1 MATVFST
8 ATLGLN
14 VDARQFNKELR
25 GSEKITTKALQEMQS
40 QADAFDRRWTEMT
53 RGIKDTRRII
63 SGILISQGFYA
74 LMNAF
79 TAGAAAALEFS
90 SAMESASVSL
100 EYFVDA
106 AAGTQEAAREV
117 SAYLREV
124 NEFAA
129 RTPFNTSEVLS
140 LSKYMQSVGVAMSQT
155 QSVLTVLTDAAAAT
169 GATSENLQRITF
181 ALGQIMTKG
190 RLANEEIRQ
199 LANANIPIYEI
210 LQEELGLTG
219 AQISNIGKYWVDAG
233 DSVVAILRGLEKR
246 YNGAADRI
254 ADTFVGMADT
264 IVDDAKI
271 IADEAFGGLYD
282 DILTK
287 VANIRDTL
295 DDWREVVN
303 EFGSVGL
310 ARHISLEIDPTG
322 QLTIEILN
330 IVGHLRQLK
339 DNIVDLYHTA
349 QPLLRAL
356 AGGSS
361 QYAQIV
367 IGGLTA
373 MVRVTNEVITI
384 LNKLGITS
392 GDVAN
397 IIARFIVAYQA
408 AKYMSLLGQA
418 ASSVAITSMQAA
430 QSIASLLPACISANT
445 GVVGLT
451 ASVFGL
457 VAALSAAFALMSG
470 LSNSFSGLQVDS
482 AGFEQQYAEYAE
494 QMQAYNQAIEDY
506 RQKYRDSYESMSS
519 GSDVKLNKDDTD
531 SKKSGGGSG
540 GDTTKEWVAAFDE
553 VYDVPDEDEISGG
566 SSIGDVVEQLGDIF
580 GLLKGFKFPNWTS
593 LFAEK
598 PTFGDVFGD
607 SLLSGDVITRD
618 WLKTFLPPAL
628 LGAAAVLGR
637 HFKTEADSIKGI
649 IAGKQNAD
657 LEALDASNGRKI
669 MQAADVSVDKLTQ
682 ELEQFFNKQ
691 FTTARAELQSLSGNE
706 RTVQQL
712 ELLNAQF
719 EKELTKL
726 EKQIELRNTGAAI
739 AQLPQS
745 DVAQLE
751 FWRKALRESKI
762 EAVQRRLELLLS
774 RKLSED
780 KFVSEAAT
788 IGEQVKQLRK
798 DLDKLTSGFGD
809 TYTET
814 IGDFKDSVVAK
825 ITQLGE
831 YVRDTDFSRKRFDNA
846 GVSAYATD
854 EIEGYKRLFL
864 ETQQAVAKLDE
875 IGVELPENA
884 RIIYNTLKTVGPTL
898 KELNSVVPELRRV
911 NDTLLFLKA
920 TATGLNA
927 ADSVRL
933 PSNIED
939 IYNKLEKKLTTLTTR
954 LDGQSVLTLKSI
966 AEQREQARLARK
978 ELEKARKEQAAAE
991 AQRAAREARQA
1002 AQQQQI
1008 QHSIADMR
1016 VRTSQMFHD
1025 FEDLRSAALRGEV
1038 DWDKTAQWLGNVDP
1052 QDLMRAVSDLPVIK
1066 QGLADE
1072 QKLLQLIETE
1082 LGTLSKQIPDY
1093 ADLNKLMTQRRLIGG
1108 QIGNLVNAK
1117 QAVDRLLDGL
1127 EASLSTDE
1135 IVQAITGAATALND
1149 YAISINK
1156 VAGILSE
1163 DARKQL
1169 TMVYGDVE
1177 PTGTHMLELR
1187 DAIEDI
1193 QAELIKRHKLLLEAT
1208 RDTDANVLSRIET
1221 LQGLA
1226 EQQRAAVAS
1235 AAEQLDELTSL
1246 NKAFFRDASFKQLLD
1261 ATSVQSGVALSDEIT
1276 RASAAFQAALKHAL
1290 PSFTPIL
1297 AANPDRM
1304 AAYLRSIPDITKAT
1318 LASMQLASDGLL
1330 LTGTT
1335 AMYAAQGMDS
1345 YGSTLSNYIAKLF
1358 ANAGSYAES
1367 AALPVSE
1374 AVQLKADLGTV
1385 FEPVIRQAAASFMA
1399 QLGVTTYAP
1408 GRAMH
1413 EAMPVIVQYD
1423 SALSGLIKS
1432 LDTAYDAA
1440 FMDIKLFGDD
1450 ITKSIL
1456 AAAERTEKGIYR
1468 LNGTMLLSL
1477 GREKNAYQMLY
1488 QAWVAGSRNSS
1499 KELVN
1504 YMGLM
1509 SRDTDFVPLLG
1520 ENGADFKR
1528 VFDRLLQSGGHG
1540 VISEAELAA
1549 IGGRIFSTDAFNAF
1563 NKAAGGTATAADY
1576 SAAVVDQLLTDI
1588 SSKLTFE
1595 ELSKGLRV
1603 LEIYFPRDFEKA
1615 LDLPR
1620 ITRATHDLAETF
1632 ALIAN
1637 AKDAGK
1643 YLVDF
1648 AHIVDDTNKTLSA
1661 IRLPPAIQRYAAVS
1675 RGPNQWAQSI
1685 LGTSGPDLRISTRSP
1700 LAKYIDNAVTQYRL
1714 AVATGQDLLEAATT
1728 FRDALVPVYN
1738 AVEVL
1743 KSGGAVTEEVGSLL
1757 GNFANAALNEF
1768 DYFNKALG
1776 KLIEQPAV
1784 LDRVTTLTGA
1794 VSGQLARLSQTIIR
1808 KGEVATWSV
1817 NGLINNYTELMDLM
1831 QLTNDKAMLELGDT
1845 LQEIQRL
1852 AAAGK
1857 IIDTDVISK
1866 LRLPIEVAGAA
1877 DSMPYVAR
1885 TISDAIANG
1894 ALQISDAAATRLE
1907 ELFSNYTL
1915 PVGTI
1920 DTIQQRAIRLLSNE
1934 QLGSTVLGLD
1944 IETTGRP
1951 SASRMPDVT
1960 QVAVGDMNSDRLL
1973 SSFINA
1979 GSSLRNREN
1988 IIAMMNLADDAGNI
2002 TDVAQAW
2009 KTWVD
2014 SIGGL
2019 DEAVKVFDKA
2029 PTLAEFWQQV
2039 RDTFGAGNIV
2049 TGYNAV
2055 GASGFDFNILRS
2067 IGQLPDDLFVLGT
2080 DLMGTATRQITEVLG
2095 ASPRVKLSDLYSM
2108 LTGAETSGLAHMAD
2122 YDVGVEL
2129 RTLYR
2134 ALNDGSFMQLLQ
2146 YVKNNSP
2153 QLFTTTTD
2161 FMPSIPNL
2169 TAGVKTALLELAPAW
2184 RAASYA
2190 NPALAGAAT
2199 TTNFV
2204 LGESIPS
2211 FMNYDQ
2217 FLLGMRRQP
2226 LALPPYKLDEILED
2240 ALGASEPSFAAA
2252 FNHAATNFADSL
2264 DDAIETAA
2272 SVRTPGQAFKDF
2284 FARIRQGAS
2293 GARDA
2298 AGSFG
2303 ERVARGWNNFRNWA
2317 TDVNPFN
2324 SMPSARASL
2333 GADFSS
2339 VYAEFA
2345 KSQAAVN
2352 ELYKKA
2358 AEAYQTGG
2366 EAAARAVLDDSEALL
2381 DAYNQS
2387 ANNIYHNLVNSVG
2400 KDVKQAG
2407 GAIGGSIT
2415 DYLKTIEGSTDTYFA
2430 VYFDKASGQIKFLGD
2445 RLDVTGCEISD
2456 AVRKFANTNS
2466 LSLGVLDDAFDVL
2479 AGTGDSGR
2487 LASVAIQ
2494 SMQQTLS
2501 DTVLTMS
2508 SDVSSSF
2515 KALKNA
2521 VRSGES
2527 FEAAL
2532 DAFEAAL
2539 KRSIP
2544 QVAAYA
2550 GREAEIIDEFSRAFK
2565 LLRGTASNADAYREA
2580 FEVIRKGLQTTTLTA
2595 SDDVVEAFGKL
2606 SLAMANHR
2614 GIDEAARTAQAAI
2627 KNAVGDLSSETAD
2640 AFSDL
2645 AKAAASGKIGPDDLR
2660 KFTAAFQKST
2670 GDFVAIVNS
2679 ATGETEFVGETAAR
2693 VFSQASDNIT
2703 NGIKN
2708 FLSKISEATYG
2719 TLSVFDAV
2727 AVLVDAALAAYENK
2741 QLREFATGSITSQL
2755 SPDTM
2760 MALGAAGVG
2769 DKEAVKLIGS
2779 EVYTGVS
2786 EALARS
2792 VAITGLSTAMGTLAG
2807 AIATALAPTGPI
2819 GWIAAGAA
2827 AVTGLGLS
2835 VAAEKTGYNTAENL
2849 HFNEYQKAARSG
2861 NYVDQD
2867 ALRTRLSGT
2876 LNPLTGS
2883 VYSAE
2888 EIERMVAETNDV
2900 ARRMYELNILGQL
2913 DRENI
2918 WETSKLSNV
2927 VSGAAGNNRAKQYKD
2942 IFGGTAEDTLRL
2954 ASAMGVLDEMGV
2966 VSRTRSVSRGGR
2978 DTQVFKELAVTTEGA
2993 EEYLQQIRDLLGD
3006 QTLQLGATTGNYT
3019 YITDANGRNIAY
3031 NENNLTE
3038 LGDLY
3043 DLLARQGVST
3053 SDGTAAIL
3061 ETIRNSPD
3069 LYKNYIDTVGRGF
3082 AFSQTNQQRSLD
3094 VFNEVAGTGY
3104 TVADLNS
3111 IPGLA
3116 QQINQLTGDAF
3127 NSWYQKQN
3135 ALASL
3140 SYANTSGDRFFEFG
3154 DAINQATSQV
3164 IAGTNLA
3171 NVAGLSEMLAKFGF
3185 GITGGTQT
3193 LENGNA
3199 FDFSIL
3205 TSDETALLENLQG
3218 IIIDTKAM
3226 AKRLGDEGLVLD
3238 NLTVSAS
3245 DAEILASAG
3254 IMVYGQGDV
3263 AFAFNQS
3270 HLASRTGAERTTT
3283 DLTTTGTGE
3292 SFSIAEIS
3300 NAVKQSLGAGGIT
3313 LGESSVTGAVDLT
3326 FDMDKIRKNMTSAL
3340 FKMPSDIVSSLSP
3353 QMEAALAT
3361 IGKVTEDGYLQ
3372 ITNKQILS
3380 GQKTIT
3386 EVLNSTK
3393 GAYDKLS
3400 PEVQAA
3406 LTNINDLVA
3415 NSNADLEEHLGIA
3428 VGSAAERITTY
3439 ADAITLI
3446 SPIKREQLTQ
3456 ELIDMFN
3463 ALGVTFTETAN
3474 GFYMNIDA
3482 TGEFYNS
3489 RMSLISI
3496 DTWERLD
3503 EDLRAHL
3510 SDLGVKAIQIGNQ
3523 MCIDLSKVTEVGAQ
3537 DIVAAFV
3544 DQPEE
3549 WAKLPDTV
3557 KEQLQQAGIITDENL
3572 LVIKKKID
3580 TEVGEIAN
3588 GWVLDWSELAP
3599 TVKKALDDS
3608 GINTSAGLAQICGI
3622 IDASEVPKEIE
3633 GTVVVPFEALPAEI
3647 KEALE
3652 QTGYNMEGKKVRLQT
3667 ATEAAFGGMK
3677 TELASTI
3684 SAFDDGAND
3693 IASAINAMTDS
3704 FLQMQ
3709 MIQSQLKGGE
3719 SIVGYTK
3726 NKDGTF
3732 TVQVKGNGF
3741 LGTGWNASH
3750 STITTTNDNGT
3761 TRATRMNSNATG
3773 GIASGLT
3780 LTGELG
3786 RELAIFPDGSI
3797 KMLGEHGAELGD
3809 LPAGTRILNNED
3821 TEEVLKYTGGL
3832 SKLDKYADGNTELII
3847 PEEAP
3852 EVAGEPVAADMSR
3865 REAVELIA
3873 IAIHDASAI
3882 LAESLGSA
3890 LNLSSVISESA
3901 VGITS
3906 AIDGLELS
3914 SGTSS
3919 FASTLS
3925 SAAAPLYDYTSRTVD
3940 TAEKILDIVEAPVE
3954 SGITDEQLET
3964 YKQQLAETKKLYAL
3978 GVAVKDEFIKQQAHR
3993 QASEIRALL
4002 GYTTT
4007 EDGSLLKFLDPDI
4020 AEETKDEIVKLAG
4033 AIGDTTTEFVPL
4045 LNESLISTVVA
4056 GIENAKLAWKIAHDN
4071 DDRLG
4076 EERAHEAADYYR
4088 AMIGY
4093 TGGELPDS
4101 FRVLDENMS
4110 ARDLESLKATA
4121 AHIGTL
4127 LTQWQEYE
4135 AIEETFGSG
4144 VTEALAAIGADVSSI
4159 NEELI
4164 SDVAAEIKA
4173 AKEDWANAMTD
4184 AERKAAHKRAE
4195 DARAQLG
4202 YSGGIDGSQVIFLDE
4217 STLTAGDKELITLQA
4232 SLVEATNGNAEA
4244 LNTLLTNLKTEL
4256 SKQSSEESMAALK
4269 AIDNF
4274 QLELVRQSGQLMTA
4288 DAAARASI
4296 EGAIYSGCNQVAAAV
4311 GAYVRYAE
4319 NTMASQA
4326 REIEGLRSALN
4337 SLSSSSDSK
4346 ATVGTHAAGGLVT
4359 GDTLARVGE
4368 FGKEEAIIPIEQP
4381 SVMAKIGHAIAGAAG
4396 FEGLSTVGTS
4406 GDSSGVISEIRAS
4419 SELIAVAINE
4429 AMLVLG
4435 ENMGTKYEDTVSRT
4449 AENNQTLVEA
4459 VVAAVTDGYSG
4470 LTEAINVVNTTTTG
4484 LGDTFGT
4491 SLDTFNTNLGSLI
4504 EGFQGAVQGQ
4514 QDTLTSTVSLANEI
4528 IAQLLGTSTQQ
4539 ATEIASVDDALA
4551 TVDSTL
4557 VNEVAAGILQ
4567 AKADYQAAYEAGNA
4581 EAMAKAHEDAEAWRE
4596 KLGYETDLAGQFISV
4611 LNAESLS
4618 TEEAVQTALVAGIT
4632 ETLAGNHVAL
4642 DQVLNNLFNALGTKE
4657 TELSTAMQALITTFK
4672 GEAQQKLNIMQTV
4685 GTVERSNIQSAI
4697 YSGCNQVA
4705 MAVGSYVRYAENTMA
4720 SQAREI
4726 SSLQSALSFARS
4738 AASKKGAAGGG
4749 VIEHDAFYRL
4759 GENNLSEAILPLR
4772 NKGIMSDVGETIAS
4786 FMPESAGE
4794 LRGALGIMNDVKPVT
4809 QHGPTTEDLVSQVAQ
4824 HVLESVLPAMSGGMS
4839 GGEEKTPIYVGTLVA
4854 DERGLKQLERKL
4866 YDIRKAEEV
4875 RRN

>member
-63 SGILISQGFYA
+63 SGILISRSFYT

-457 VAALSAAFALMSG
+457 VAALGAAFALMSG

-482 AGFEQQYAEYAE
+482 TGFEQQYAEYAE

-506 RQKYRDSYESMSS
+506 RQKYRDSYENMSS

-531 SKKSGGGSG
+531 SKKSGGGSS

-637 HFKTEADSIKGI
+637 HFKTEADSIKGV

-691 FTTARAELQSLSGNE
+691 FTAARAELQSLSGNE

-762 EAVQRRLELLLS
+762 EVVQRRLELLLS

-831 YVRDTDFSRKRFDNA
+831 YVRDTDFSRKRFDTA

-875 IGVELPENA
+875 IGVALPENA

-898 KELNSVVPELRRV
+898 KELNYVVPELRRV

-954 LDGQSVLTLKSI
+954 LDGQSVLALKNT

-1008 QHSIADMR
+1008 QRSIADMR

-1025 FEDLRSAALRGEV
+1025 FEDLRSAALHGEV

-1072 QKLLQLIETE
+1072 QKQLQLIETE
-1082 LGTLSKQIPDY
+1082 LDTLSKQIPDY

-1117 QAVDRLLDGL
+1117 LAVDRLLDGL

-1149 YAISINK
+1149 SAISINK
-1156 VAGILSE
+1156 VADILSE

-1177 PTGTHMLELR
+1177 PTGTHILELR

-1193 QAELIKRHKLLLEAT
+1193 HAELNKRHKLLLEAT

-1235 AAEQLDELTSL
+1235 AAEQLDELTRL

-1358 ANAGSYAES
+1358 ANAGSYAAS

-1432 LDTAYDAA
+1432 LDTAYDTA

-1528 VFDRLLQSGGHG
+1528 VFDRLLQSGGPG

-1549 IGGRIFSTDAFNAF
+1549 IGGRIFSADAFNAF

-1648 AHIVDDTNKTLSA
+1648 ARIVDDTNKTLSA

-1757 GNFANAALNEF
+1757 GNFANATLNEF

-1776 KLIEQPAV
+1776 RLIEQPAV

-1794 VSGQLARLSQTIIR
+1794 VSGQLARLSQAIIR

-1920 DTIQQRAIRLLSNE
+1920 DTIQQRALSLLNSEQRAIRLLSNE

-1951 SASRMPDVT
+1951 SAGRMPDVT

-1973 SSFINA
+1973 SSFINT

-2095 ASPRVKLSDLYSM
+2095 ASPRVKLSDLYNM

-2204 LGESIPS
+2204 LGKSIPS

-2252 FNHAATNFADSL
+2252 FNRAAANFADSL

-2272 SVRTPGQAFKDF
+2272 GVRTPRQAFKDL

-2303 ERVARGWNNFRNWA
+2303 ERVARGWNSFRNWA

-2387 ANNIYHNLVNSVG
+2387 ANNIYHNLVNRVG

-2415 DYLKTIEGSTDTYFA
+2415 DYLKTIEGSADTYFA

-2445 RLDVTGCEISD
+2445 RLDVTGREISD

-2479 AGTGDSGR
+2479 AGTGASGR

-2550 GREAEIIDEFSRAFK
+2550 GREAEILDEFSRAFK

-2614 GIDEAARTAQAAI
+2614 GIDEAARTTQAAI

-2703 NGIKN
+2703 NGIKS

-2727 AVLVDAALAAYENK
+2727 AVLVDVALAAYENK
-2741 QLREFATGSITSQL
+2741 QLREFATESITSQL

-2966 VSRTRSVSRGGR
+2966 VSRTRSVPRGSR
-2978 DTQVFKELAVTTEGA
+2978 DAKELAVTTEGA

-3053 SDGTAAIL
+3053 SDGTAALL

-3199 FDFSIL
+3199 FDFSII

-3218 IIIDTKAM
+3218 VIIDTKAM

-3283 DLTTTGTGE
+3283 DLTATGTGE
-3292 SFSIAEIS
+3292 NFSIAEIS

-3380 GQKTIT
+3380 GQKTIA

-3415 NSNADLEEHLGIA
+3415 NSNADLEERLGIA
-3428 VGSAAERITTY
+3428 AGSAAERITTY

-3463 ALGVTFTETAN
+3463 ALGVTFTETAD

-3510 SDLGVKAIQIGNQ
+3510 DDLGVKAIQIGNQ

-3633 GTVVVPFEALPAEI
+3633 GTVVVPFDALPDEI

-3741 LGTGWNASH
+3741 LGTGWGAKH
-3750 STITTTNDNGT
+3750 STITVTDDNGT
-3761 TRATRMNSNATG
+3761 TRATRRASG
-3773 GIASGLT
+3773 GITTGLT

-3809 LPAGTRILNNED
+3809 FPAGTRILNNED
-3821 TEEVLKYTGGL
+3821 TEDVLKYTGGL

-3852 EVAGEPVAADMSR
+3852 EVTDMPR
-3865 REAVELIA
+3865 REAAELIA

-3901 VGITS
+3901 AGITH

-3914 SGTSS
+3914 GGTSS

-3954 SGITDEQLET
+3954 SDITDEQLES
-3964 YKQQLAETKKLYAL
+3964 YKQQLAEAKKLYAL
-3978 GVAVKDEFIKQQAHR
+3978 GVAVKDEFIKQQAHQ
-3993 QASEIRALL
+3993 QANEIRALL

-4007 EDGSLLKFLDPDI
+4007 DDGSLLKFLDPGI

-4033 AIGDTTTEFVPL
+4033 AVGDTTTEFIPL
-4045 LNESLISTVVA
+4045 LNESLIGTVVA
-4056 GIENAKLAWKIAHDN
+4056 GIDNAKLAWKTAHDN

-4076 EERAHEAADYYR
+4076 EERAHEAANYYR

-4101 FRVLDENMS
+4101 FRALDENMS

-4121 AHIGTL
+4121 THVGDI
-4127 LTQWQEYE
+4127 LTQWQAYE

-4144 VTEALAAIGADVSSI
+4144 VTEALAAISDGVSSI

-4164 SDVAAEIKA
+4164 SDVAAEIRA
-4173 AKEDWANAMTD
+4173 AKEDWINATTD
-4184 AERKAAHKRAE
+4184 AEREAAHNRAE

-4202 YSGGIDGSQVIFLDE
+4202 YKGGIDGSQVIFLDE
-4217 STLTAGDKELITLQA
+4217 SALTAGDKELITLQA
-4232 SLVEATNGNAEA
+4232 TLVEATNGNAEA

-4288 DAAARASI
+4288 DAAARVSI
-4296 EGAIYSGCNQVAAAV
+4296 EDAIYSGCNQVAAAV

-4319 NTMASQA
+4319 DTMASQA
-4326 REIEGLRSALN
+4326 REIRNLRN
-4337 SLSSSSDSK
+4337 
-4346 ATVGTHAAGGLVT
+4346 
-4359 GDTLARVGE
+4359 
-4368 FGKEEAIIPIEQP
+4368 AI
-4381 SVMAKIGHAIAGAAG
+4381 
-4396 FEGLSTVGTS
+4396 
-4406 GDSSGVISEIRAS
+4406 
-4419 SELIAVAINE
+4419 
-4429 AMLVLG
+4429 
-4435 ENMGTKYEDTVSRT
+4435 
-4449 AENNQTLVEA
+4449 
-4459 VVAAVTDGYSG
+4459 
-4470 LTEAINVVNTTTTG
+4470 
-4484 LGDTFGT
+4484 
-4491 SLDTFNTNLGSLI
+4491 
-4504 EGFQGAVQGQ
+4504 
-4514 QDTLTSTVSLANEI
+4514 
-4528 IAQLLGTSTQQ
+4528 
-4539 ATEIASVDDALA
+4539 
-4551 TVDSTL
+4551 
-4557 VNEVAAGILQ
+4557 
-4567 AKADYQAAYEAGNA
+4567 
-4581 EAMAKAHEDAEAWRE
+4581 
-4596 KLGYETDLAGQFISV
+4596 
-4611 LNAESLS
+4611 
-4618 TEEAVQTALVAGIT
+4618 
-4632 ETLAGNHVAL
+4632 
-4642 DQVLNNLFNALGTKE
+4642 
-4657 TELSTAMQALITTFK
+4657 
-4672 GEAQQKLNIMQTV
+4672 
-4685 GTVERSNIQSAI
+4685 
-4697 YSGCNQVA
+4697 
-4705 MAVGSYVRYAENTMA
+4705 
-4720 SQAREI
+4720 
-4726 SSLQSALSFARS
+4726 SFANS
-4738 AASKKGAAGGG
+4738 AASKKGAAAGG

-4786 FMPESAGE
+4786 FMPESATE
-4794 LRGALGIMNDVKPVT
+4794 LRGAIGIMNNVRPVT
-4809 QHGPTTEDLVSQVAQ
+4809 QHSPTTEDLVSQVAQ

-4839 GGEEKTPIYVGTLVA
+4839 GGEERTPIYVGTLVA